1 MKVWKWFGLNTQE
14 TRVELD
20 KQNQVSSV
28 VTAAIWCVGLI
39 VVAYFIWGN

>member
-1 MKVWKWFGLNTQE
+1 MKVWKRFGLN
-14 TRVELD
+14 ELD

-28 VTAAIWCVGLI
+28 VTAAIWCVGFI